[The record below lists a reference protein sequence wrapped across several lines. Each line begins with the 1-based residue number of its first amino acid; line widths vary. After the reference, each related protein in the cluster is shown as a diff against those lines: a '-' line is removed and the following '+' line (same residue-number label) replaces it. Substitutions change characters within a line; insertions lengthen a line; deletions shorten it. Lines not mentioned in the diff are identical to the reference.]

1 MPEPVASKFPPK
13 EALDWFKA
21 KGLKPAFDY
30 RDVWKEEHA
39 NAFTVAKMLNAD
51 LLVEV
56 RALVEQALEQGQTYQ
71 QFAAAI
77 KPLLVKSGWWGIQE
91 MDDPAT
97 GETQRVQ
104 LGSEGRIKT
113 IYRTNM
119 RTARAAGQWQRIER
133 TKVLRIGVISGATPY
148 FHKDLVRNEWQ
159 GFGPDFAQ
167 SLAAKL
173 GAKVER
179 VETSWGNAVMDLQAN
194 KIDVM
199 FGMGPTPARREMIDF
214 SDMLFNNTLT
224 VVCKKGYPEVKT
236 WEQLNDPKVKIV
248 VDVGSN
254 QDQFATKTLPKASI
268 SRLESSGAATMAI
281 QTGRADC
288 QVLMVLLAVQ
298 REHTLLH
305 EMLRAPALVWV
316 GKLSYGVY
324 LWHYPVVRYLRT
336 DLHWSLTVALGLA
349 ISLALAALAFHTVER
364 WALRWR
370 DARPAP
376 HKPPRERSVG
386 SPALS
391 FR

>member
-1 MPEPVASKFPPK
+1 MTVSRTLFRSLAVAGS
-13 EALDWFKA
+13 
-21 KGLKPAFDY
+21 
-30 RDVWKEEHA
+30 
-39 NAFTVAKMLNAD
+39 
-51 LLVEV
+51 LL
-56 RALVEQALEQGQTYQ
+56 LTQAAMAQ
-71 QFAAAI
+71 
-77 KPLLVKSGWWGIQE
+77 
-91 MDDPAT
+91 D
-97 GETQRVQ
+97 ETT
-104 LGSEGRIKT
+104 L
-113 IYRTNM
+113 
-119 RTARAAGQWQRIER
+119 QRIER

-254 QDQFATKTLPKASI
+254 QDQFATKTLPKANI
-268 SRLESSGAATMAI
+268 ARLDSSGAASMAI

-288 QVLMVLLAVQ
+288 QVLMVLLAQ
-298 REHTLLH
+298 PLLAKRPDMGKMFVPEPVSTSTVH
-305 EMLRAPALVWV
+305 IGLRKSAN
-316 GKLSYGVY
+316 K
-324 LWHYPVVRYLRT
+324 
-336 DLHWSLTVALGLA
+336 DLENKVNAW
-349 ISLALAALAFHTVER
+349 IK
-364 WALRWR
+364 
-370 DARPAP
+370 DARATGDVQKVIV
-376 HKPPRERSVG
+376 HNMEKLAGVKPE
-386 SPALS
+386 S
-391 FR
+391 FPKQVKF

>member
-1 MPEPVASKFPPK
+1 MTVSHTLFRSLAVAGSLLLTQAAMAQD
-13 EALDWFKA
+13 ETAL
-21 KGLKPAFDY
+21 
-30 RDVWKEEHA
+30 
-39 NAFTVAKMLNAD
+39 
-51 LLVEV
+51 
-56 RALVEQALEQGQTYQ
+56 
-71 QFAAAI
+71 
-77 KPLLVKSGWWGIQE
+77 
-91 MDDPAT
+91 
-97 GETQRVQ
+97 
-104 LGSEGRIKT
+104 
-113 IYRTNM
+113 
-119 RTARAAGQWQRIER
+119 QRIER

-167 SLAAKL
+167 SLAAQL

-268 SRLESSGAATMAI
+268 ARLDSSGAASMAI

-288 QVLMVLLAVQ
+288 QVLMVLLAQ
-298 REHTLLH
+298 PLLAKRPDMGKMFVPAPVSTSTVH
-305 EMLRAPALVWV
+305 IGLRKSAN
-316 GKLSYGVY
+316 K
-324 LWHYPVVRYLRT
+324 
-336 DLHWSLTVALGLA
+336 DLENKVNAW
-349 ISLALAALAFHTVER
+349 IK
-364 WALRWR
+364 
-370 DARPAP
+370 DARATGDVQKVIV
-376 HKPPRERSVG
+376 HNMEKLAGVKPE
-386 SPALS
+386 S
-391 FR
+391 FPKQVKF

>member
-1 MPEPVASKFPPK
+1 MTVSHTLFRSLAVAGS
-13 EALDWFKA
+13 
-21 KGLKPAFDY
+21 
-30 RDVWKEEHA
+30 
-39 NAFTVAKMLNAD
+39 
-51 LLVEV
+51 LL
-56 RALVEQALEQGQTYQ
+56 LTQAAMAQ
-71 QFAAAI
+71 
-77 KPLLVKSGWWGIQE
+77 
-91 MDDPAT
+91 D
-97 GETQRVQ
+97 ETT
-104 LGSEGRIKT
+104 L
-113 IYRTNM
+113 
-119 RTARAAGQWQRIER
+119 QRIER

-254 QDQFATKTLPKASI
+254 QDQFATKTLPKANI
-268 SRLESSGAATMAI
+268 ARLDSSGAASMAI

-288 QVLMVLLAVQ
+288 QVLMVLLAQ
-298 REHTLLH
+298 PLLAKRPDMGKMFVPAPVSTSTVH
-305 EMLRAPALVWV
+305 IGLR
-316 GKLSYGVY
+316 KS
-324 LWHYPVVRYLRT
+324 T
-336 DLHWSLTVALGLA
+336 NKDLENKVNAW
-349 ISLALAALAFHTVER
+349 IK
-364 WALRWR
+364 
-370 DARPAP
+370 DARATGDVQKVIV
-376 HKPPRERSVG
+376 HNMEKLAGVKPE
-386 SPALS
+386 S
-391 FR
+391 FPKQVKF

>member
-1 MPEPVASKFPPK
+1 MTVSHTLFRSLAVAGS
-13 EALDWFKA
+13 
-21 KGLKPAFDY
+21 
-30 RDVWKEEHA
+30 
-39 NAFTVAKMLNAD
+39 
-51 LLVEV
+51 LL
-56 RALVEQALEQGQTYQ
+56 LTQAAMAQ
-71 QFAAAI
+71 
-77 KPLLVKSGWWGIQE
+77 
-91 MDDPAT
+91 D
-97 GETQRVQ
+97 ETT
-104 LGSEGRIKT
+104 L
-113 IYRTNM
+113 
-119 RTARAAGQWQRIER
+119 QRIER

-254 QDQFATKTLPKASI
+254 QDQFATKTLPKANI
-268 SRLESSGAATMAI
+268 ARLDSSGAASMAI

-288 QVLMVLLAVQ
+288 QVLMVLLAQ
-298 REHTLLH
+298 PLLAKRPDMGKMFVPEPVSTSTVH
-305 EMLRAPALVWV
+305 IGLRKSAN
-316 GKLSYGVY
+316 K
-324 LWHYPVVRYLRT
+324 
-336 DLHWSLTVALGLA
+336 DLENKVNAW
-349 ISLALAALAFHTVER
+349 IK
-364 WALRWR
+364 
-370 DARPAP
+370 DARAAGDVQKVIV
-376 HKPPRERSVG
+376 HNMEKLAGVKPE
-386 SPALS
+386 S
-391 FR
+391 FPKQVKF